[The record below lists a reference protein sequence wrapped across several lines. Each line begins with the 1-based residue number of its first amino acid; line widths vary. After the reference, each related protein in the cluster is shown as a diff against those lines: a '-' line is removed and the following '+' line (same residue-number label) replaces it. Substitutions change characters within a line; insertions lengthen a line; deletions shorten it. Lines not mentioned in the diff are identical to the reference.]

1 MISNAYMQKRMFN
14 AAAVL
19 LIAGSVACVVV
30 ALAMPPVVA
39 VPENSEPRKA
49 SRVNFEAGL
58 LSPDQYEAIY
68 KKDIRRPLYDP
79 PPVVV
84 PPPVA
89 PPPPP
94 LTLQLMGTVLE
105 PGFEYAIIR
114 TGAGQEKLMT
124 LGETLDGAELLRVDE
139 ITATVRFAGQER
151 TLKVQKKESP

>member
-1 MISNAYMQKRMFN
+1 MLKT
-14 AAAVL
+14 AAGL
-19 LIAGSVACVVV
+19 LVVGSVACVVI

-39 VPENSEPRKA
+39 VPAEAEPRRTV
-49 SRVNFEAGL
+49 RVDLTAGL
-58 LSPDQYEAIY
+58 LPLDQYDVMY
-68 KKDIRRPLYDP
+68 TKNVRKPLYDP

-94 LTLQLMGTVLE
+94 LTLQLLGTVLE
-105 PGFEYAIIR
+105 PGFEYAVVR

-124 LGETLDGAELLRVDE
+124 VGETLDGAELLRLDAA
-139 ITATVRFAGQER
+139 TATVRFAQQER